1 MLYNKFEPHFFLL
14 HSTIF
19 SKASVGSAI
28 GAFLY
33 FLAYFPYLFTAGT
46 LSNYSRSEK
55 LAMCLAS
62 PSCVG
67 LGASI
72 LSTLE
77 SEGVGLTTSTINTQV
92 SVGDPFV
99 MGDVFGMLIFD
110 IFLYLIIAWFAELL
124 FN

>member
-1 MLYNKFEPHFFLL
+1 M
-14 HSTIF
+14 F

-33 FLAYFPYLFTAGT
+33 FLAYFPYLFTANNIA
-46 LSNYSRSEK
+46 NYSRSDK

-77 SEGVGLTTSTINTQV
+77 SEGLGLTTATVNTQV
-92 SVGDPFV
+92 SVGDTFV

-110 IFLYLIIAWFAELL
+110 IFLYLVITWLETV
-124 FN
+124 N